1 MSYKDKYIV
10 GNKGLNLDSPLHRF
24 PNDSW
29 RFALNA
35 VVKNRHG
42 RQFGIGPEHSTEQV
56 AELGNV
62 VGSLYLGHLNSTLVF
77 KGNEDITLFSHETKK
92 ETKVFNPSEFNC
104 SFGLG
109 KCEYHDITFQTITD
123 TIIYFSSQN
132 EYYSF
137 NLDEML
143 NPKRKEGLKKSLSCE
158 GCITGCDYFK
168 IFLPS
173 CGIKINA
180 ARQKGAGGSLASGT
194 ITFVGRYITRS
205 GSWTNWGAFSNLV
218 NISSPH
224 NIPGETS
231 RDSVLLKISGLDCKY
246 NTLEIAVVEVI
257 AGVPKAKILDRISYK
272 GRKLSYVYSGKEVG
286 TDISTEELMLTDHTN
301 IRGRYLFNKDS
312 VMYYYGIKPVPE
324 YNVQKIANGVRTS
337 TVEYQVPYSFVKKFD
352 LKSLMG
358 GETYAL
364 GLWLNRDDG
373 TTTFAGTIPAT
384 PVASQISEGITDGV
398 NEGVNDG
405 AGGGASSGN
414 LTIKLN
420 KGRSV
425 ENTRSDTFQE
435 RSSSGC
441 DGDPQSVIASWV
453 TEVEAL
459 CEALKPGCENLT
471 GNMFNEDGS
480 INCDCGDAVDIYCQ
494 SEQQKRHA
502 ELCFQDIKKLDT
514 LLNDIMDQL
523 SDYGIDE
530 VDVDFSPDTIKDS
543 AERIIDAV
551 KKRER
556 LVRSETSFS
565 TTYSKVTYPSAQAK
579 SKRETIYGDNFHDAN
594 GDEDFDISYYKIA
607 EYPTTPKV
615 EKNQLYPC
623 YTDCEGEFIYGELA
637 GKPVT
642 HHKVINRSTSPHFVS
657 TSHGVK
663 GKYNTEDPTED
674 LYVNLLSFKFDNI
687 VIPSEEELGFK
698 LCENNPYTI
707 GIVPLTEANK
717 TIQYKGVAFP
727 TMKITNG
734 GKSYDT
740 PRHGAASIDEISRYH
755 NGAGEHPRLANL
767 GSGESHTL
775 FSLDA
780 LVKNEPISA
789 TRIRS
794 ELMLSG
800 LGERF
805 GLYAAGKEPEDSIKG
820 VRLDNRGARQHVYLS
835 KSAPSTQSGPID
847 FIKDIPGNSVVAPPP
862 GGKVPINNLDG
873 QACTWV
879 KSPALQKF
887 TDQSFTSDVLN
898 YNVPIPDAKGQ
909 YVAVENDIE
918 NQYGP
923 VDTLTYKPVLWGKG
937 SSVEGLVGDVYVGL
951 VTFVKT
957 SFVSDKVG
965 SSANKFNIPAQV
977 PIKKQRRCVC
987 DSPED
992 ILLEE
997 AGMYVWTEL
1006 PEEGNAADAKNWAGG
1021 HTIVNARTKPY
1032 NEAVGQK
1039 PISGYYYPKTQKT
1052 AITVPVESYVCPW
1065 LLEKGVTIQQQV
1077 LQDLDAPYTLDSG
1090 NSADNENAGWE
1101 QSYLTSQ
1108 LYFEHK
1114 QPSTYRKLVKAFI
1127 RILIISI
1134 LPAWGAAEL
1143 FDVEGATD
1151 VVGTLIKSPMLYA
1164 MWYQLKNQLLTNANL
1179 DKLLGLPVCKTDDRG
1194 GETLGLRGFFNTY
1207 FQYNLDYSK
1216 VFNFKWIEGIPRD
1229 FTDCKKEKSNII
1241 YISDQQSDWVSYD
1254 ALKHVRP
1261 GNRIMIPTEL
1271 GDLTNLF
1278 TTRGNFYAHTS
1289 DHIIP
1294 LQYNKAFVPTSLG
1307 DIQMG
1312 SGQILK
1318 SFEPIGSGIQEGF
1331 AGLRHKWLS
1340 KTTYLGEL
1348 FVDIDSA
1355 RIYLFDGQLNILSG
1369 NIDTFLKE
1377 HLEFCK
1383 DYTCKYER
1391 LKGIPHFDFAIDY
1404 DLDRVLITKV
1414 EGDKSAKDLKGS
1426 SWTLSWDIESKNFI
1440 SFHSYTPDLYL
1451 YDRNTLFSLEDKVWQ
1466 HGKLDSF
1473 RNIYGEFHPYIVE
1486 LVKLNPPVTQKG
1498 GAITENAK
1506 TNNISVSV
1514 DASKYSGRNVVRDL
1528 DSFFNKVAYYNSTEG
1543 SGTKSI
1549 EVISDDRGAFDSMID
1564 EFRPKKGYIR
1574 FFKTDREFFTDY
1586 IKDFTKVSCGNQSIT
1601 TQDLCDYTYRID
1613 ESRFEPEIET
1623 KKGLIGETISDK
1635 YFVIRFI
1642 KDDEQDINLCLSD
1655 FNITNNE
1662 AAN

>member
-1 MSYKDKYIV
+1 MPYKDKLLV
-10 GNKGLNLDSPLHRF
+10 GNSGLNLDSPLFRF

-42 RQFGIGPEHSTEQV
+42 RSFGIGPEHSTEETE
-56 AELGNV
+56 ALEDN
-62 VGSLYLGHLNSTLVF
+62 VGSLYLGHLNSTLIF
-77 KGNEDITLFSHETKK
+77 KSNQDIILFSHETRKIQ
-92 ETKVFNPSEFNC
+92 KVFNPSEFNC
-104 SFGLG
+104 NFNLG
-109 KCEYHDITFQTITD
+109 NCEYHDITFQTITD
-123 TIIYFSSQN
+123 TIIYFSSKDV
-132 EYYSF
+132 YYSF

-143 NPKRKEGLKKSLSCE
+143 NPKRKEGLKKSLACE

-194 ITFVGRYITRS
+194 IMFVGRYITRN
-205 GSWTNWGAFSNLV
+205 GSWTNWGTFSNMV

-246 NTLEIAVVEVI
+246 NTLELAVVEVI
-257 AGVPKAKILDRISYK
+257 AGVPKAKILNRINYK
-272 GRKLSYVYSGKEVG
+272 GKKLSYVYSGKEVG

-301 IRGRYLFNKDS
+301 IKGRYLFNKDS
-312 VMYYYGIKPVPE
+312 VMYYYGIKPIPE

-337 TVEYQVPYSFVKKFD
+337 IVEYQVPYSVVKKYD

-373 TTTFAGTIPAT
+373 TTTYAGTIPAT
-384 PVASQISEGITDGV
+384 PVGNTVSDAA
-398 NEGVNDG
+398 NDAVSDA
-405 AGGGASSGN
+405 AGGSAKSGDSKTT
-414 LTIKLN
+414 LS
-420 KGRSV
+420 KGRSI

-435 RSSSGC
+435 RSSSGS

-453 TEVEAL
+453 TEVEAI
-459 CEALKPGCENLT
+459 CESLKPGCENLS

-494 SEQQKRHA
+494 SEQQKKHA
-502 ELCFQDIKKLDT
+502 ELCYEDIKKLDT

-530 VDVDFSPDTIKDS
+530 VDVDFSPDKIKES
-543 AERIIDAV
+543 AERIIDSV

-556 LVRSETSFS
+556 LVRTESSYT
-565 TTYSKVTYPSAQAK
+565 TTYSGVTYPSATAK
-579 SKRETIYGDNFHDAN
+579 SKRDTTYGDNYHDAD

-607 EYPTTPKV
+607 EYNTIPK
-615 EKNQLYPC
+615 EEANQLYPC
-623 YTDCEGEFIYGELA
+623 YTDCNGDYIYGDLA
-637 GKPVT
+637 GKPVV
-642 HHKVINRSTSPHFVS
+642 HHKVINRSQSPHFVS

-663 GKYNTEDPTED
+663 GKFNSEDPTED
-674 LYVNLLSFKFDNI
+674 LYVNLLSFKFENI
-687 VIPSEEELGFK
+687 VLPSEEQLGFK

-707 GIVPLTEANK
+707 GIVPITEANK
-717 TIQYKGVAFP
+717 TVQYKAVAFP

-755 NGAGEHPRLANL
+755 NGAGEHTRLANL
-767 GSGESHTL
+767 GHGESHTL

-794 ELMLSG
+794 ELMLG
-800 LGERF
+800 GIGERF

-835 KSAPSTQSGPID
+835 KSSSSAGVGSID
-847 FIKDIPGNSVVAPPP
+847 FIVDIPSNSVIAPPP
-862 GGKVPINNLDG
+862 GGRVPLNNLDG
-873 QACTWV
+873 QACTWA
-879 KSPALQKF
+879 KSSALLKF
-887 TDQSFTSDVLN
+887 TDSSFTSDVLN

-909 YVAVENDIE
+909 YVSVENDIQ
-918 NQYGP
+918 NQYGS
-923 VDTLTYKPVLWGKG
+923 VDSLTYKPVLWGKG

-1032 NEAVGQK
+1032 TEAVGQK
-1039 PISGYYYPKTQKT
+1039 PISGYYFPKSQKT
-1052 AITVPVESYVCPW
+1052 AITVTLESYVCPW
-1065 LLEKGVTIQQQV
+1065 LLEKGSTIEQQV
-1077 LQDLDAPYTLDSG
+1077 LQDLSAPYTLDSG

-1101 QSYLTSQ
+1101 QSYLNKQ

-1134 LPAWGAAEL
+1134 LPAWGATEL
-1143 FDVEGATD
+1143 FDVESATD
-1151 VVGTLIKSPMLYA
+1151 VVGTLVKSPMLYA

-1207 FQYNLDYSK
+1207 FQYNIDYSK
-1216 VFNFKWIEGIPRD
+1216 VFNFKWIEGIPQD
-1229 FTDCKKEKSNII
+1229 FTDCKKDRSNII
-1241 YISDQQSDWVSYD
+1241 YVSDKQSDWVSYD

-1278 TTRGNFYAHTS
+1278 TTRGNFYAHTT

-1307 DIQMG
+1307 EIQMG
-1312 SGQILK
+1312 SGDILK
-1318 SFEPIGSGIQEGF
+1318 SLEPLGSGIQEGF
-1331 AGLRHKWLS
+1331 AGLKHKWLS
-1340 KTTYLGEL
+1340 KSTYLGEL
-1348 FVDIDSA
+1348 FIDIDSA

-1377 HLEFCK
+1377 HLDFCK
-1383 DYTCKYER
+1383 TYDCKFER
-1391 LKGIPHFDFAIDY
+1391 LKGVPHFDFAVDY
-1404 DLDRVLITKV
+1404 DLDRILITKV
-1414 EGDKSAKDLKGS
+1414 EGDKTAKDLKGS

-1440 SFHSYTPDLYL
+1440 SFHSYTPDHYF
-1451 YDRNTLFSLEDKVWQ
+1451 YDRNTLFSLEDGKIWQ
-1466 HGKLDSF
+1466 HNKLDSF
-1473 RNIYGEFHPYIVE
+1473 RKIYGEYHPYIIE
-1486 LVKLNPPVTQKG
+1486 FVKLNPVVDQKG
-1498 GAITENAK
+1498 GGMTENAK
-1506 TNNISVSV
+1506 TQNISVNVESN
-1514 DASKYSGRNVVRDL
+1514 KYTGRNVVRDL
-1528 DSFFNKVAYYNSTEG
+1528 DSFFNKIAYYNSTQG
-1543 SGTKSI
+1543 SGIKSV
-1549 EVISDDRGAFDSMID
+1549 EVVSDDRGAFDSMID
-1564 EFRPKKGYIR
+1564 EVRPKAGVIR
-1574 FFKTDREFFTDY
+1574 FSKNDREFFTDY
-1586 IKDFTKVSCGNQSIT
+1586 IKDFTKTGCGNTSVTKQEI
-1601 TQDLCDYTYRID
+1601 CDYTYDID
-1613 ESRFEPEIET
+1613 NSKFDNEVET
-1623 KKGLIGETISDK
+1623 KKGLEGETLSDK
-1635 YFVIRFI
+1635 FFVIRFI
-1642 KDDEQDINLCLSD
+1642 KDDEQDISLCLSD
-1655 FNITNNE
+1655 FQITNYEKVN
-1662 AAN
+1662 